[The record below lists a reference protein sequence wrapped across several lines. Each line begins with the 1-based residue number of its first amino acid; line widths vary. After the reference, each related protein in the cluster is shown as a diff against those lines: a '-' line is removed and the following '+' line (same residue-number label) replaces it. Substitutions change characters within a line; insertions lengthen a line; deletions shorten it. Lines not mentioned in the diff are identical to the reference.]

1 MTQVKRVRMTIT
13 VSPETRESLLR
24 LNAASGTSISRL
36 IEEFLQPEVLDS
48 ISEGLEM
55 ARSGFSPKD
64 VSSRMSPIL
73 GRHVIA
79 ASETLRY
86 FQKLGGDK

>member
-79 ASETLRY
+79 ASETLKD
-86 FQKLGGDK
+86 FQNLGGDK